1 MVMQTKSSS
10 SFLVGIMTVA
20 LLLSFP
26 VRSASAQSFSANSDA
41 VGHESTN
48 NSKPP
53 VAKRILEI
61 PIALE
66 VDLRRSLRALE
77 TINPPH
83 LEIRTAYF
91 MPESMAYSYL
101 TKATYLS
108 IFVDPARKG
117 SFSPYDA
124 RGTERFTLATA
135 ANILGLRMARSERW
149 SKVWWL
155 PQASCIVF
163 NVGVM
168 KESESNDSSASD
180 KRFGAPSR
188 SDKTRRH

>member
-1 MVMQTKSSS
+1 MQTKSSS

-20 LLLSFP
+20 FLLAFP

-41 VGHESTN
+41 LAHESTN

-53 VAKRILEI
+53 VAKRIFEI
-61 PIALE
+61 PIELG
-66 VDLRRSLRALE
+66 VDLRRSLRALQ
-77 TINPPH
+77 TITPPH
-83 LEIRTAYF
+83 LEIRAAYF
-91 MPESMAYSYL
+91 MPESMPYAYL

-108 IFVDPARKG
+108 SFVDPARKG
-117 SFSPYDA
+117 SFFPYDA

-149 SKVWWL
+149 NKVWWL
-155 PQASCIVF
+155 PQASCIVL
-163 NVGVM
+163 NVGMM
-168 KESESNDSSASD
+168 KEDESNDSSASG
-180 KRFGAPSR
+180 KRFGAPSP